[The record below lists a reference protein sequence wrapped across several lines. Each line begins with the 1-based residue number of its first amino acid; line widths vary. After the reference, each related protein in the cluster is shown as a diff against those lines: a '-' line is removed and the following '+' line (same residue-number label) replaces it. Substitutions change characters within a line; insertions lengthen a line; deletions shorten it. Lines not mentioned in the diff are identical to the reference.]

1 MACID
6 RNPLNREGTSQLNRV
21 LAALDVHYADVDER
35 NSADLI
41 LFAKRYAAYLNYYNE
56 SNAPDGTWQPLMMM
70 DVSVTLATL
79 ANINVKRISDYK
91 KLLYKNI
98 ALAENSVQPLLDNK
112 AKQQLK
118 FLFDTLFSLVKII
131 DDQLSLL
138 PDDEYKKTIEDIIKI
153 RLKLNLANLEAKF
166 FQDFTA
172 AGLLD
177 YNVTELDSN
186 APFEVTSDKNF
197 KILQLSDVWQPA
209 APDLTI
215 TIPSFATDYE
225 KIVYIINHNLFNS
238 TIDSLLKGV
247 ASIASRAKELFE
259 KTLADFPNHTPHYGL
274 FLTFTRLFKVVQ
286 EDLNHYTQHH
296 LDFYFKDVLQLK
308 NKNPLPDMAHLT
320 FELQK
325 TVQQQL
331 LEKGILFKGGK
342 DILGKEISYALTEDV
357 VLNKA
362 TAAKIHSQQIDLA
375 NNKPLKAFPIANSE
389 DDEGAKL
396 ISADKS
402 WFTFGNP
409 KSKKT
414 AKTGFAIASNILFLN
429 EGNRTIVVSVTL
441 GNSITGLNLKSKKR
455 KKLSC
460 FEASLTGKKDW
471 LNKNVTAAYDDI
483 NKRLLFGISI
493 TPNDPAIVPYSEKI
507 HKLNFETDL
516 PLLTIYLNQDA
527 ADAIPYADLCKQK
540 IAKVDISVNVSGVKD
555 LILSSDVGTIDAS
568 KPFKPFGDFPPAN
581 AGFII
586 GSKEIFQKKIS
597 ELTFSFTG
605 TNPFSSSTFYLDEA
619 RWKTFTNLSGTT
631 IPGIDIQPTAI
642 DFTPNE
648 NLKATT
654 LNGFV
659 KLTNKDSK
667 SIDKYLEKVK
677 NALNGT
683 KLDLVTESKPLQY
696 KLTFDQTPS
705 PEEIKISDFS
715 VGYKATS
722 SIDFTKQQSETDN
735 NLFYHLTP
743 FGYAGVFNDGTSANT
758 QAEKT
763 EKYTLFADLIHNGE
777 LFVGF
782 ENAEADTVLSVL
794 FQVADGSSNP
804 LKNMVPLSW
813 FYLTNNEWI
822 QFENQNVIDRT
833 NNFTQSGIVTL
844 ALPAEISNQNTL
856 LEKGK
861 HWIKAVVENDI
872 DAVCNLILI
881 QAQAAKVELVQ
892 DEAAQIEFRQ
902 TIPAKTI
909 SKLIEN
915 IPAVKTITQP
925 FDSFNG
931 RTRES
936 DEHYYVRVSERLRH
950 KQRAIT
956 IWDYEHI
963 LLEQFPQLYKV
974 KCLNH
979 SGFYDDKGTN
989 VFCENLPGHVTI
1001 IPVPDLKNNTHA
1013 NLLKPYTPIGLIN
1026 NINEY
1031 LKKITSPFAKLH
1043 INNPQFEEVRLEFEV
1058 QFHDNLDVSFYTQLL
1073 NEEIEKF
1080 LCPWAY
1086 STEVEIPFGSK
1097 ISKSVLL
1104 NFVEERPYVDFVTCF
1119 ELHHLLRDG
1128 ETVLFEKHDI
1138 EEAVATTSRSVLV
1151 SYFDESNGN
1160 RHSINSPAT
1169 CTC

>member
-1 MACID
+1 MACTD

-41 LFAKRYAAYLNYYNE
+41 LFAKRYAAYLKYYNE

-98 ALAENSVQPLLDNK
+98 ALAGNSVQPLRDNR

-131 DDQLSLL
+131 DDQLNLL
-138 PDDEYKKTIEDIIKI
+138 PDEEYKKTIEDIIKI

-166 FQDFTA
+166 FQDFTS

-177 YNVTELDSN
+177 YSVTELDSN
-186 APFEVTSDKNF
+186 APFEITSNKNF
-197 KILQLSDVWQPA
+197 TLTQLSAVWQSVV
-209 APDLTI
+209 PDLTI
-215 TIPSFATDYE
+215 TIPAFSSDYE

-259 KTLADFPNHTPHYGL
+259 KTLVDFPNHTPHYGL

-286 EDLNHYTQHH
+286 EDLNHYTQRH

-308 NKNPLPDMAHLT
+308 NKNPLPDTAHLT

-325 TVQQQL
+325 VVQQQL
-331 LEKGILFKGGK
+331 LKKGILFKGGK
-342 DILGKEISYALTEDV
+342 DITGKEISYALMEDV

-362 TAAKIHSQQIDLA
+362 TVAKIHSQQIDLA
-375 NNKPLKAFPIANSE
+375 NSKPLKAFPVANSE
-389 DDEGAKL
+389 DGEGAKL
-396 ISADKS
+396 VSADKS

-429 EGNRTIVVSVTL
+429 EGSRGINVVVTFD
-441 GNSITGLNLKSKKR
+441 NSIHELKALKR
-455 KKLSC
+455 KPFSC
-460 FEASLTGKKDW
+460 FNAALTGKKDW
-471 LNKNVTAAYDDI
+471 LDKNVTTTYDDL
-483 NKRLLFGISI
+483 NKRLVFTISI

-507 HKLNFETDL
+507 HKQNFETDL

-527 ADAIPYADLCKQK
+527 ADAIPYSVLCKQK
-540 IAKVDISVNVSGVKD
+540 IAKVDITVNVSGVKD
-555 LILSSDVGTIDAS
+555 LMLSSDAGSIDAS
-568 KPFKPFGDFPPAN
+568 KPFKPFGDFPAQD

-586 GSKEIFQKKIS
+586 GNKEIFQKKIS
-597 ELTFSFTG
+597 ELTFGFTG

-619 RWKTFTNLSGTT
+619 RWKPFTNLAGTSIT
-631 IPGIDIQPTAI
+631 GIDIQPTAI

-654 LNGFV
+654 LNGFI
-659 KLTNKDSK
+659 KLTNKTSK
-667 SIDKYLEKVK
+667 SIDVYLGRLKT
-677 NALNGT
+677 ALNGT
-683 KLDLVTESKPLQY
+683 KLDLVDVAKPLQY

-715 VGYKATS
+715 IGYKATS
-722 SIDFTKQQSETDN
+722 TIDFTRQRAETVN
-735 NLFYHLTP
+735 NLFYQLSP
-743 FGYAGVFNDGTSANT
+743 FGYAEVLNIGTPANA

-763 EKYTLFADLIHNGE
+763 EKYTLVADVIYNGE

-782 ENAEADTVLSVL
+782 ENAEPDTVVSVL

-804 LKNMVPLSW
+804 LKNMVNLSW

-822 QFENQNVIDRT
+822 QFENRNVIDRT

-844 ALPAEISNQNTL
+844 TLPSEISNQNSL

-861 HWIKAVVENDI
+861 HWIKAVVDKDI
-872 DAVCNLILI
+872 DAVCDLILI
-881 QAQAAKVELVQ
+881 QAPAASVELVQ
-892 DEAAQIEFRQ
+892 DEASQVEFRQ
-902 TIPAKTI
+902 KIAAKTI

-989 VFCENLPGHVTI
+989 VFCENLPGHVTVV
-1001 IPVPDLKNNTHA
+1001 PVPDLKNNTHA

-1026 NINEY
+1026 NIDEY

-1058 QFHDNLDVSFYTQLL
+1058 QFHDNLDVSFYTQFL

-1160 RHSINSPAT
+1160 RHIIHSPAT